1 MALLISPTVSFL
13 ASPSAPRSRALSA
26 AANVSYTGKLCHRTA
41 SIPRRLRSRAMPLY
55 AAGLAGWGRFLECH
69 SLPAVVPCNELWPRR
84 CWYSVCSP
92 VPGVLHLC
100 DAVGSLGNSFE
111 HLRRVNFLG
120 AAMPYGPDMPE
131 VYQLDRRIA
140 RAAIF
145 FFIFLL
151 YFTASFFTSVS
162 QQCHSMALTL
172 TKHLALMHLAGIYVD
187 MTAFPSAGSSSDT
200 VSALFLF
207 SSAMS

>member
-1 MALLISPTVSFL
+1 MAETLLVFC
-13 ASPSAPRSRALSA
+13 
-26 AANVSYTGKLCHRTA
+26 LC
-41 SIPRRLRSRAMPLY
+41 AM
-55 AAGLAGWGRFLECH
+55 
-69 SLPAVVPCNELWPRR
+69 
-84 CWYSVCSP
+84 P

-172 TKHLALMHLAGIYVD
+172 TKQLGANA
-187 MTAFPSAGSSSDT
+187 SSWYICGYDNIS
-200 VSALFLF
+200 LC
-207 SSAMS
+207 